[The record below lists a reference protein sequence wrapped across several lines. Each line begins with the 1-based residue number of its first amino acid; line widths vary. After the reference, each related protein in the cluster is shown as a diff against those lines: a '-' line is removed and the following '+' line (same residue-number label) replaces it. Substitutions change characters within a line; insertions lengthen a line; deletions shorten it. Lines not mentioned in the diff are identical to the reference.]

1 MQVVFLLK
9 KVENNTVYKSD
20 QDLINDFYTKKKKKQ
35 KCMKI
40 IGCLIYLGD
49 NTSI

>member
-20 QDLINDFYTKKKKKQ
+20 QDLINDFYTKKKTE
-35 KCMKI
+35 MNENNR
-40 IGCLIYLGD
+40 LPYLFGR
-49 NTSI
+49 